1 MKCSNEAVL
10 VTNQLIFVKWFVNNI
25 YIWFSFIWMQ
35 CAVKP
40 TRTASIAGGVCL
52 SCVCVYMTTDLYP
65 NCTAIIEIPYCITI
79 ILVFFYFDFSDIK
92 IGCICNYVFWSC
104 HIITSP
110 VILTSAMIQY
120 TIFIKCIQH
129 FFLYV
134 FSFTHSLSL
143 YIHIYYYWLPRTQ
156 PIILWSVHFFFS
168 WFHSLS
174 LSLFVC
180 IAPDF
185 SVHVAHTRVQF
196 CVCVFFSVAA
206 YRAMN

>member
-1 MKCSNEAVL
+1 
-10 VTNQLIFVKWFVNNI
+10 
-25 YIWFSFIWMQ
+25 MQ

-129 FFLYV
+129 FFFVCVLFYTLS
-134 FSFTHSLSL
+134 FSVCTYILLLVTENSTH
-143 YIHIYYYWLPRTQ
+143 HFVVGT
-156 PIILWSVHFFFS
+156 FFFQLIPL
-168 WFHSLS
+168 SLS
-174 LSLFVC
+174 LSLFV
-180 IAPDF
+180 
-185 SVHVAHTRVQF
+185 
-196 CVCVFFSVAA
+196 
-206 YRAMN
+206 